1 MPIPARILYVE
12 DDEADAE
19 LARWTLAR
27 EAPAW
32 HLDVAGTL
40 AEARERLGAGVP
52 WHAIVC
58 DLALPDGNG
67 LDLVAGLRAKGVP
80 APVLV
85 LTGTG
90 DEDSAVAAFRAGA
103 DDYLA
108 KRPGYLE
115 ALGPRLAALLHPDR
129 PERASSPTVH
139 VLYAEDSA
147 ADADLLGRHAAL
159 YAPHLR
165 IEIVPDCKAA
175 LARLEGSGP
184 LDIDVLLVDH
194 DLPGRCGLD
203 LLRESRRL
211 RPGLPVVLVTGR
223 GSEDVAAAALGLG
236 AADYLAKQPGYL
248 RLLVKAL
255 ENAHHRSALDRE
267 RAALA
272 ESEARFRHMAAS
284 ISEVFWIVSPDNR
297 EVHFVSPA
305 FETVWGLPG
314 EAVIADPALWW
325 NSILPEDQEAVR
337 ERMATMAA
345 GHASDSLYRIR
356 RPDGTVRWIRDR
368 GHPQMDPGG
377 RLQFITGV
385 AMDVTE
391 SRESRDHISRY
402 VARLE
407 RAMLHTVEA
416 VSAMGELRDPYTAGH
431 QRRVGELAA
440 AIGEAM
446 GLPADDVK
454 GLRIAG
460 YLHDIGKVSIP
471 AEFLT
476 KPKRLTATEFALVK
490 SHARSGYEIIKNVD
504 FPWPVALTVLQHHER
519 LDGSGYPD
527 GLVGEAVI
535 LPARIM
541 AVADTVEA
549 MASDRPYRA
558 GLGIEAALAEVESQA
573 GRLFDAQVVAACLA
587 LFRRDGYRIPA

>member
-1 MPIPARILYVE
+1 VPPHAKILYVE
-12 DDEADAE
+12 DDEADAD
-19 LARWTLAR
+19 LARWTLER
-27 EAPAW
+27 HAPGW
-32 HLDVAGTL
+32 HLDVARTL
-40 AEARERLGAGVP
+40 GEARERIGAGDP

-67 LDLVAGLRAKGVP
+67 LDLVASLRRIGRP
-80 APVLV
+80 TPVLV
-85 LTGTG
+85 LTGGG

-115 ALGPRLAALLHPDR
+115 ALGPRLASLLDPARPGRATTHPVR
-129 PERASSPTVH
+129 

-147 ADADLLGRHAAL
+147 ADADLLRRHAAL
-159 YAPHLR
+159 YAPHVR
-165 IEIVPDCKAA
+165 IEVVPDCEAA
-175 LARLEGSGP
+175 LARLDGP
-184 LDIDVLLVDH
+184 GCEDLDVLLVDH
-194 DLPGRCGLD
+194 DLPGRCGIE
-203 LLRESRRL
+203 LLREARRL
-211 RPGLPVVLVTGR
+211 RPALPVVLVTGR
-223 GSEDVAAAALGLG
+223 GSEEVAAAALGLG
-236 AADYLAKQPGYL
+236 ASDYLAKQPGYL

-267 RAALA
+267 RHALA

-284 ISEVFWIVSPDNR
+284 ISEVFWIVSPGNDR
-297 EVHFVSPA
+297 VHFVSPA
-305 FETVWGLPG
+305 FEAVWGIPAD
-314 EAVIADPALWW
+314 AVTADPSLWW
-325 NSILPEDQEAVR
+325 NAILPEDHDVVR
-337 ERMATMAA
+337 ERMAALAA
-345 GHASDSLYRIR
+345 GESRDTQYRIR
-356 RPDGTVRWIRDR
+356 RPDGGVRWIRDR
-368 GHPQMDPGG
+368 GHPQVDAAG

-402 VARLE
+402 VERLE

-446 GLPADDVK
+446 GLPAPDVK

-476 KPKRLTATEFALVK
+476 KPKRLTPTEFALVK
-490 SHARSGYEIIKNVD
+490 SHARSGFEIIKNVD

-527 GLVGEAVI
+527 GIAGEAII

-587 LFRRDGYRIPA
+587 LFRDKGYRIPD